1 MLANVLPADK
11 RVDVLQDHLDGT
23 TSHVDG
29 ITGDLQFKAHQL
41 LHPDKVKMTFWAGVW
56 LGVQKV
62 HSVLPPLF

>member
-41 LHPDKVKMTFWAGVW
+41 FTP
-56 LGVQKV
+56 
-62 HSVLPPLF
+62 